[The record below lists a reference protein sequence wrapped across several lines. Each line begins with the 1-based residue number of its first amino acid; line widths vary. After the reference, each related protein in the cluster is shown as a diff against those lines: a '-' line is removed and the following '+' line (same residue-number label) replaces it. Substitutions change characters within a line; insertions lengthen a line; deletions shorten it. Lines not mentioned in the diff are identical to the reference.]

1 MSESTTVATKRKS
14 IPRLTDMN
22 ITSLRFALHALT
34 TTPLEL
40 SVSIKVDGFGA
51 RIGKTANGTPFFETS
66 NSGPIY
72 SAAQFRNRA
81 TELSDAPERASRANE
96 YGNFMDFLLQSELME
111 KIRNGTKVVV
121 EVLYRNFAART
132 GTDMLTFVKTPYP
145 DHAIGS
151 VATVIILGVLSTQ
164 DNEPVDDPHYINT
177 LVQASTTSLHVK
189 MAPTIKIRPIL
200 NTNEI
205 MDVLQS
211 LSGVSV
217 IKADMRKNLFN
228 FIDELENKILA
239 SMKSLSFLGTS
250 NHEGYV
256 LYNDRTGVKFKIDKR
271 QKQKR

>member
-22 ITSLRFALHALT
+22 ITSLRFVLHALT

-72 SAAQFRNRA
+72 SSAQFHNRA
-81 TELSDAPERASRANE
+81 TELSDAPERASRATE
-96 YGNFMDFLLQSELME
+96 YGHFMDFLLQSELME

-121 EVLYRNFAART
+121 EVLYRNFATRT
-132 GTDMLTFVKTPYP
+132 DTDMLTFVKTQYP

-177 LVQASTTSLHVK
+177 LVQASTASLHVK
-189 MAPTIKIRPIL
+189 RAPTITIRPSL
-200 NTNEI
+200 NNNEI

-217 IKADMRKNLFN
+217 IKADMRKKLFK
-228 FIDELENKILA
+228 FIDGLENKILA
-239 SMKSLSFLGTS
+239 SLKPSSFLGTS

-256 LYNDRTGVKFKIDKR
+256 LSNDRTGVRFKIDKR
-271 QKQKR
+271 QKPKG

>member
-72 SAAQFRNRA
+72 SSAQFRNRA
-81 TELSDAPERASRANE
+81 AELSDAPERASRANE

-177 LVQASTTSLHVK
+177 LLQASTASLHVK
-189 MAPTIKIRPIL
+189 RAPTITIRPIL
-200 NTNEI
+200 NINEI

-211 LSGVSV
+211 LSDVSV

-228 FIDELENKILA
+228 FIDGLENKILA
-239 SMKSLSFLGTS
+239 SLKSVSFLGTS

-256 LYNDRTGVKFKIDKR
+256 LSNDRTGFKFKIDKR
-271 QKQKR
+271 QKLKR

>member
-34 TTPLEL
+34 TTPLDL

-72 SAAQFRNRA
+72 SSAQFRNRA

-96 YGNFMDFLLQSELME
+96 YANFMDFLLQSELMG

-145 DHAIGS
+145 DHAVGS
-151 VATVIILGVLSTQ
+151 VATVIIIGVLSTQ
-164 DNEPVDDPHYINT
+164 DNEPIDDPLYIST
-177 LVQASTTSLHVK
+177 LVQTSTSSLHVK
-189 MAPTIKIRPIL
+189 RAQTIAIRPNL
-200 NTNEI
+200 NNNEI

-217 IKADMRKNLFN
+217 IKADMRKKLFN

-239 SMKSLSFLGTS
+239 SLKSVSFLGTS

-256 LYNDRTGVKFKIDKR
+256 LYDDKTGLKFKIDKR
-271 QKQKR
+271 QKPKS